1 MRTMANH
8 FFLDHLFDDTEQS
21 EVVVQISEINR
32 YFVLRLNG
40 LSYTYT
46 DINHDLA
53 LVQWRFQGGK
63 LVAEDATGFWQ
74 FTLLNDSDRGM
85 LVEALRGENKKMVQ
99 KIQCFFNVLE
109 GVTGKDLDEYET
121 SQLKLTF
128 SERFKQFLK
137 QKDITKNFVIPL
149 ILLVCTAGM
158 MFTL

>member
-1 MRTMANH
+1 MANH

-21 EVVVQISEINR
+21 EVVVQITEINR

-63 LVAEDATGFWQ
+63 LVTEDATGLWQ
-74 FTLLNDSDRGM
+74 FTLLNESDRGM
-85 LVEALRGENKKMVQ
+85 LVEALRGENKKVVQ
-99 KIQCFFNVLE
+99 KTQCFFNVLK

-121 SQLKLTF
+121 SQIKLTF
-128 SERFKQFLK
+128 MQRFKRFSK

-149 ILLVCTAGM
+149 VLLVLTAGM
-158 MFTL
+158 MLAL